1 MILNNL
7 LCNYIYCIFSETCQK
22 GLGMNA
28 ALKKHL
34 ELLHG
39 DTTSFITVGQK
50 DGDIIGYHYHFKG
63 VENTYNAV
71 LSLLEN
77 KKDTY
82 ISNASF
88 YAPKRG
94 IATLYRINSLF
105 ADLDC
110 HKDGEVLNVDALM
123 YYLDHEFFGI
133 KVPHPTEVVFTGRG
147 VQIFWVIEHAPRQA
161 LPLWTLV
168 QNKILEELEE
178 ITEFV
183 PNVEVDWACKDIT
196 RISRVP
202 GSWHSGVNRQADSI
216 RVNENR
222 YSVDDIISGY
232 FPSLDFDRDKY
243 TKAKKKAVRE
253 PKNRVKTNAMTEEE
267 RILKKLTLL
276 QARAEDFETLIKL
289 RGGDCEG
296 YRDHLLFYY
305 IWTVIDKRSTVNDV
319 ERELDALNCLFKTPM
334 SDSKITKKAKHA
346 YNKFNA
352 QSLKKAAPK
361 QKYEWYDRYVFKNE
375 TVIKKLNI
383 TLDEQRQ
390 LKTIISKESKNERDN
405 DRKKKARRN
414 ENGLTKKQQEKL
426 DRYNTI
432 QELKRLGYTQ
442 KAVSETL
449 NISLPTVKRQWN

>member
-1 MILNNL
+1 
-7 LCNYIYCIFSETCQK
+7 
-22 GLGMNA
+22 MNA
-28 ALKKHL
+28 TLKKHL
-34 ELLHG
+34 ELLHN
-39 DTTSFITVGQK
+39 DTTAFITVGQK
-50 DGDIIGYHYHFKG
+50 DGDIISYHYHFKG

-222 YSVDDIISGY
+222 YRLDDIISGY
-232 FPSLDFDRDKY
+232 FPSLDFDRDNY
-243 TKAKKKAVRE
+243 TKGKKKPVRE

-305 IWTVIDKRSTVNDV
+305 IWTVIDKRSTLNDV

-334 SDSKITKKAKHA
+334 SQTEIKRKARHV

-352 QSLKKAAPK
+352 QSLKKAKPK
-361 QKYEWYDRYVFKNE
+361 QKYEWHDRYVFKNE

-390 LKTIISKESKNERDN
+390 LQTIISKEIKNERDN
-405 DRKKKARRN
+405 NRKKKARRD
-414 ENGLTKKQQEKL
+414 ENGQLKSRIPVIERRKL
-426 DRYNTI
+426 VA
-432 QELKRLGYTQ
+432 ELINLGYTQ
-442 KAVSETL
+442 KQIAETL
-449 NISLPTVKRQWN
+449 GISVDTVKNDRKFIK

>member
-7 LCNYIYCIFSETCQK
+7 YYNFSETCQK

-34 ELLHG
+34 ELLHN
-39 DTTSFITVGQK
+39 DTTAFITVAKRK
-50 DGDIIGYHYHFKG
+50 DGNFGYHYHFKG
-63 VENTYNAV
+63 VDNAYNGV
-71 LSLLEN
+71 LSVLDNEG
-77 KKDTY
+77 DIY
-82 ISNASF
+82 ISNASY

-94 IATLYRINSLF
+94 IATLFRINTLF

-110 HKDGEVLNVDALM
+110 HAEGEGFNVDTLM
-123 YYLDHEFFGI
+123 YYLDHEFFGV
-133 KVPHPTEVVFTGRG
+133 KVPHPSEIVFTGRG
-147 VQIFWVIEHAPRQA
+147 VQIFWLLEHAPRQA

-168 QNKILEELEE
+168 QTKILEELEE
-178 ITEFV
+178 ITEFM

-196 RISRVP
+196 RISRAP
-202 GSWHSGVNRQADSI
+202 GTWNTKAKRSAEVI
-216 RVNENR
+216 RVSQNR
-222 YSVDDIISGY
+222 YRLDDVISGY
-232 FPSLDFDRDKY
+232 FPSLDFDRDNY
-243 TKAKKKAVRE
+243 TKGKKKPVRE
-253 PKNRVKTNAMTEEE
+253 PKNKVKQAVKSKDSNVIKIFNA
-267 RILKKLTLL
+267 LTLL

-289 RGGDCEG
+289 RDGDCKG

-305 IWTVIDKRSTVNDV
+305 IWTVIDKRSTLEDV
-319 ERELDALNCLFKTPM
+319 ERELHALNCLFKTPM
-334 SDSKITKKAKHA
+334 SDSKITKKAKHV

-390 LKTIISKESKNERDN
+390 LKTIISKEIKNERDN

-414 ENGLTKKQQEKL
+414 ENGLTKKQQEKA

>member
-1 MILNNL
+1 ML
-7 LCNYIYCIFSETCQK
+7 
-22 GLGMNA
+22 
-28 ALKKHL
+28 
-34 ELLHG
+34 
-39 DTTSFITVGQK
+39 
-50 DGDIIGYHYHFKG
+50 
-63 VENTYNAV
+63 
-71 LSLLEN
+71 
-77 KKDTY
+77 
-82 ISNASF
+82 
-88 YAPKRG
+88 
-94 IATLYRINSLF
+94 
-105 ADLDC
+105 
-110 HKDGEVLNVDALM
+110 
-123 YYLDHEFFGI
+123 
-133 KVPHPTEVVFTGRG
+133 HPTDVLFTGRG

-222 YSVDDIISGY
+222 YRLDDIISGY

-289 RGGDCEG
+289 RDGDCKG

-305 IWTVIDKRSTVNDV
+305 IWTVIDKRSTLEDV
-319 ERELDALNCLFKTPM
+319 ERELHALNCLFKTPM
-334 SDSKITKKAKHA
+334 SDSKITKKAKHV

-390 LKTIISKESKNERDN
+390 LKTIISKEIKNERDN

-414 ENGLTKKQQEKL
+414 ENGLTKKQQEKA